1 MTKRFLA
8 AAAAALMIA
17 MVPASAAAAVPAA
30 RVSAAS
36 SVPDDAF
43 PALASSE
50 HRFESGIKTAAGP
63 SAGTKDRN
71 GSLKKDYVSKTGLPG
86 NFRLSCDE
94 WSRSR
99 VKKVGKKKAAQI
111 SRQGLDTL
119 RVSGSA
125 QPSPAGLAL
134 VKEEI
139 LKKAPEG
146 TEIWIA
152 DLRQETHF
160 FADDVVMTV
169 TDLDNTAN
177 YGMSTEEVLALEQ
190 EMILT
195 QADGE
200 LAGKNL
206 FTEQQAAEAL
216 GMHYIRFAIT
226 DHYFPEPAMVDEIL
240 QFYHSLPE
248 NAWVHFHCRAGKGR
262 TTTLCLMFDILRNPD
277 LDYETLALR
286 QYLLGGKNMLD
297 EVSLHSL
304 DGVLMKQSKMLP
316 LFYQY
321 VNTERYSASPLS
333 WSEWLSRSGN

>member
-17 MVPASAAAAVPAA
+17 LVPASAAAA
-30 RVSAAS
+30 AS
-36 SVPDDAF
+36 GT
-43 PALASSE
+43 ALPVLAKSE
-50 HRFESGIKTAAGP
+50 YRIGPGVKTAAGP
-63 SAGTKDRN
+63 AAGTKN
-71 GSLKKDYVSKTGLPG
+71 GAGSLKKDYVSKTGLPG
-86 NFRLSCDE
+86 NFRLSCGE
-94 WSRSR
+94 WTKSHI
-99 VKKVGKKKAAQI
+99 KKVGERRAAQV

-134 VKEEI
+134 VRDEI
-139 LKKAPEG
+139 LDKAPG
-146 TEIWIA
+146 SEIWIV

-169 TDLDNTAN
+169 TGFDNTAN
-177 YGMSTEEVLALEQ
+177 YGKSTEEVLALE
-190 EMILT
+190 EELIRT

-216 GMHYIRFAIT
+216 GMHYVRFAIT

-240 QFYHSLPE
+240 RFYYSLPE

-262 TTTLCLMFDILRNPD
+262 TTSLCLMFDILRNPD

-297 EVSLHSL
+297 EVSVHSL
-304 DGVLMKQSKMLP
+304 DGILMKQSKMLP

-321 VNTERYSASPLS
+321 VNTERFSDSPLS
-333 WSEWLSRSGN
+333 WSEWLSRSGY